1 MTTKA
6 TGSAHPVGPTGSGA
20 DGAEQ
25 VAPDDTAVGLAA
37 QVRAGE
43 VTPQEAVAAAIR
55 RIVAHD
61 GRLGAFQVVRARAAS
76 DEAVQVAGR
85 PDLAALPLAGVPVA
99 VKDNV
104 AVTGEPMRSGSAAT
118 SAEPSAADHEVVRRL
133 RAAGAVVVGLT
144 RVPEL
149 CVFGST
155 DSSFGI
161 SHNPWDRSRTP
172 GGSSGGSAAAVAAGM
187 VPVAHGN
194 DGLGSIRIPAACCG
208 VFGIKPGFGV
218 VPSGIGANSW
228 FDMAENGPLATT
240 VADAALV
247 LSVLAARPELAQLA
261 EPQRPLRIAVSLR
274 PPVNGV
280 RADIEHCRAVVRTAR
295 MLQAAGHTVER
306 VDPPYPANPVPAL
319 ARWAGGASFDAQGL
333 DRALLD
339 PAVRRH
345 ATIGDQVRSR
355 GLVSDAD
362 RVQLR
367 ERMAEFFG
375 SHDVL
380 LTPVLA
386 APPIA
391 ASRWGTRPW
400 ARVVAANVRF
410 APFSAPWNLVQYP
423 AASVPAGVHPRVG
436 TPLSVQV
443 VCGDG
448 GEARILGLAA
458 QIERLAPWRRRAPGY

>member
-1 MTTKA
+1 VD
-6 TGSAHPVGPTGSGA
+6 PVP
-20 DGAEQ
+20 
-25 VAPDDTAVGLAA
+25 TAVGLAA

-43 VTPQEAVAAAIR
+43 VTPQDAVAAAIR

-76 DEAVQVAGR
+76 DEAAQVAGR
-85 PDLAALPLAGVPVA
+85 PDLATAPLAGVPVA

-118 SAEPSAADHEVVRRL
+118 SAEPRREDHEVVRRL

-149 CVFGST
+149 CVFGAT

-172 GGSSGGSAAAVAAGM
+172 GGSSGGSAAAVAAGL

-194 DGLGSIRIPAACCG
+194 DGMGSIRIPAACCG
-208 VFGIKPGFGV
+208 VFGIKPGLGV
-218 VPSGIGANSW
+218 VPAGIGFNSW
-228 FDMAENGPLATT
+228 YDMAENGPLATT

-247 LSVLAARPELAQLA
+247 LSVLADRPELAQVA
-261 EPQRPLRIAVSLR
+261 EPERPLRIAVSMR

-280 RADIEHCRAVVRTAR
+280 RVDIEHLRAVVRTAR
-295 MLQAAGHTVER
+295 MLQSAGHTITR
-306 VDPPYPANPVPAL
+306 VDPPYPANPTPAL
-319 ARWAGGASFDAQGL
+319 ARWFGGASFDADGL

-345 ATIGDQVRSR
+345 AAIGDWVRSR
-355 GLVSDAD
+355 GLVRDAD
-362 RVQLR
+362 RVELR
-367 ERMAEFFG
+367 EQMAEFFEV
-375 SHDVL
+375 HDVL

-386 APPIA
+386 TPPIA
-391 ASRWGTRPW
+391 AARWGTRSW
-400 ARVVAANVRF
+400 ARVVAANVRY
-410 APFSAPWNLVQYP
+410 APFAAPWNLVQFP

-443 VCGDG
+443 VSADG
-448 GEARILGLAA
+448 GEALILGLAA